1 MHMQNYN
8 TFYPPH
14 PQFDCHGRQNWWGA
28 TDEEVLADVDAVKK
42 LERARHDLHVSV
54 AKTLRYI
61 VKKRHVIIP
70 KDDLSEVDSFK

>member
-1 MHMQNYN
+1 M
-8 TFYPPH
+8 
-14 PQFDCHGRQNWWGA
+14 
-28 TDEEVLADVDAVKK
+28 LADVDAVKK
-42 LERARHDLHVSV
+42 LGRARHDLHVSV